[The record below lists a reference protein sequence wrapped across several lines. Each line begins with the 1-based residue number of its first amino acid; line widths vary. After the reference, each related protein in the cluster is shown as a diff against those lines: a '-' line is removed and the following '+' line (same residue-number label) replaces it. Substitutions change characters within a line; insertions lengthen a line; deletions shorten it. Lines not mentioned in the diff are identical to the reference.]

1 MALFTIRKYHFPIQ
15 MIPACDV
22 QYSKGQGRFAISKV
36 GVNGV
41 MKPIRIVRKGDGND
55 LNQTLLCCIDV
66 CVDLPASQKG
76 SHLSRN
82 VEAIRE
88 LIDRCASNPVESIDA
103 FAVRLSELLL
113 DKHEYAENAYVSLDT
128 TYFKDS
134 VTPNGRNTLEGYNI
148 TAEAEAVR
156 GNGIRK
162 SVVAEVIGMSACPCA
177 QQTAKEILRS
187 SDEWPTITHNQR
199 NVCTVRLTTDSSC
212 EIPINTLIDN
222 VEKCFSSPTF
232 ELLKRDDE
240 GAMVINA
247 HRNTKFV
254 EDVVR
259 GVLTMFVSEYSYL
272 PDDTEVWVRSESE
285 ESIHKHNAFA
295 ERSAYLGDLRNE

>member
-1 MALFTIRKYHFPIQ
+1 MLSRFQ

-22 QYSKGQGRFAISKV
+22 QYSKGQGRFGLSKV

-41 MKPIRIVRKGDGND
+41 MKPVRIVRKEDGND
-55 LNQTLLCCIDV
+55 LNEVLLCSIDV
-66 CVDLPASQKG
+66 CVDLPATQKG

-82 VEAIRE
+82 VEAIRAV
-88 LIDRCASNPVESIDA
+88 IDECASNPVESIDA
-103 FAVRLSELLL
+103 FAVRLSKLLL
-113 DKHEYAENAYVSLDT
+113 EKHEYAQNAFVSLDT

-134 VTPNGRNTLEGYNI
+134 TTPNGRGTLEGYNL
-148 TAEAEAVR
+148 TAEAEAVC
-156 GNGIRK
+156 GFGVTK

-177 QQTAKEILRS
+177 QETAKEILGANG
-187 SDEWPTITHNQR
+187 ELPVITHNQR
-199 NVCTVRLTTDSSC
+199 NVCTVRLTVPEQF
-212 EIPINTLIDN
+212 EIPINTLIEN
-222 VEKCFSSPTF
+222 IEGCFSSPTF

-247 HRNTKFV
+247 HRATKFV

-259 GVLTMFVSEYSYL
+259 DTLTMLVSEYTNL
-272 PDDTEVWVRSESE
+272 PDETEVWVRSESE

-295 ERSAYLGDLRNE
+295 ERSAYLGDLREE